1 MNIST
6 LSLIISIAAFL
17 LALSKWIYD
26 FRRQF
31 IESGYQGRRYGK
43 TRGRV
48 EFLSKQTNCF
58 ITRGSYL
65 LFLVSF
71 RIYND
76 SDQVPSLIQDCTLS
90 ARIGFKWY
98 EMEPHE
104 HPQAFYPSLLRNNLP
119 LSLEALEKQDFYEVF
134 QLDEVPS
141 STDVKVKLRCLEKN
155 GASFE
160 IRNELHHRTDE
171 RQIFDILFIVPSAEE
186 TPIKLG

>member
-1 MNIST
+1 MN

-26 FRRQF
+26 FRVKA
-31 IESGYQGRRYGK
+31 IETGYRGRRHGK
-43 TRGRV
+43 TRVRV

-76 SDQVPSLIQDCTLS
+76 SDQIPTIIQNCTLS

-98 EMEPHE
+98 EMKPHE

-119 LSLEALEKQDFYEVF
+119 ISLEPLEKQDFYEVF
-134 QLDEVPS
+134 QLDEMPS
-141 STDVKVKLRCLEKN
+141 STDVKVKFRCIEKS

-160 IRNELHHRTDE
+160 IGNELHHRTDE

-186 TPIKLG
+186 APPKFR